1 MNKCKCDSK
10 TVAKD
15 SNTNSFMTKQ
25 RKAFQEL
32 NLEKKPDKTDR
43 KGKIFVTDPLME
55 AVAASDDV
63 AEAELDDLL
72 ESVRKE
78 MEFRSKKNVN
88 FGVYDDVDDYITD
101 DMNTPSACR
110 MTSEEYIEDIMTN
123 EEYAAYLKGNVLK
136 CITIQPQTYD
146 SLLNAQAYLD
156 RLIEVKG

>member
-15 SNTNSFMTKQ
+15 SNTDTFMTKQ

-43 KGKIFVTDPLME
+43 KGAMFITDDLME
-55 AVAASDDV
+55 AVAASHDV

-110 MTSEEYIEDIMTN
+110 MTSEEYIEDIMTY

-136 CITIQPQTYD
+136 YITREPRTYD
-146 SLLNAQAYLD
+146 DVMNAKYYLD
-156 RLIEVKG
+156 TLIGMKG